1 MSQLEG
7 TILNDPVTSHMRTDA
22 CKILAGQT
30 VEEVLNYL
38 RAHPPAGRIVYLYVV
53 DAEDRLQG
61 VLPTRRLLL
70 SASNTLVD
78 SIMVKKVVTV
88 PHTATVLDACEF
100 FTMHKLLAFPVLN
113 AERKFIGIVDV
124 ELYTG
129 ELEDLDQHE
138 TTEDVFQLIGVH
150 LTEAELK
157 TIGPAVRRRFPW
169 LLCNVAGGL
178 IAGLLTDIY
187 SDVST
192 LAIVTPFIPLVLAL
206 GESVAIQSVS
216 LAIQLLH
223 GTRPTWK
230 LLRSSLLREAAIGLC
245 LGLGCGIIVG
255 IIAVGWKGAIS
266 VGLSLLGG
274 IAGGV
279 FGAAVIGMALPIVM
293 RLAKRDP
300 SVASGPIALACADI
314 VSLVI
319 YFTLAR
325 ALL

>member
-1 MSQLEG
+1 M
-7 TILNDPVTSHMRTDA
+7 PV
-22 CKILAGQT
+22 K
-30 VEEVLNYL
+30 
-38 RAHPPAGRIVYLYVV
+38 VV
-53 DAEDRLQG
+53 
-61 VLPTRRLLL
+61 V
-70 SASNTLVD
+70 SAS
-78 SIMVKKVVTV
+78 
-88 PHTATVLDACEF
+88 P
-100 FTMHKLLAFPVLN
+100 
-113 AERKFIGIVDV
+113 
-124 ELYTG
+124 
-129 ELEDLDQHE
+129 
-138 TTEDVFQLIGVH
+138 
-150 LTEAELK
+150 
-157 TIGPAVRRRFPW
+157 
-169 LLCNVAGGL
+169 
-178 IAGLLTDIY
+178 TDP
-187 SDVST
+187 
-192 LAIVTPFIPLVLAL
+192 VTPFIPLVLAL

-230 LLRSSLLREAAIGLC
+230 LLRASLLREAAIGLS

-274 IAGGV
+274 ITGGV

-319 YFTLAR
+319 YFNLAR